1 MAGTA
6 AEIDRR
12 LIAFVLPSTPESVR
26 IARFHVRA
34 ALGFHGL
41 DRYAD
46 DAAAIASE
54 LVTNAVQH
62 VRGHGT
68 GTVAVALACTR
79 DPQAVTVA
87 VSDSSPQ
94 GPALCEASAG
104 SERGRGLRIVAALSA
119 DWGWYP
125 EASGKVIFATLAKGP
140 GA

>member
-41 DRYAD
+41 DRYVD
-46 DAAAIASE
+46 DAAAITSE
-54 LVTNAVQH
+54 LVTNVVQH
-62 VRGHGT
+62 VCGDGT
-68 GTVAVALACTR
+68 GTVEVALARTR
-79 DPQAVTVA
+79 NPQAVTVV

-94 GPALCEASAG
+94 GPAMHEASG
-104 SERGRGLRIVAALSA
+104 DSERGRGLRIVAALSA
-119 DWGWYP
+119 HWGWHAQ
-125 EASGKVIFATLAKGP
+125 EGGKAIFATLTKEP